1 METWGNWTFNNE
13 NEDLLAEVLNKFA
26 SNQCSLDTPKK
37 VLLSSLATL
46 SKVCT
51 SNYLYHNSQITVMDY

>member
-1 METWGNWTFNNE
+1 METWGNWKFNNE

-26 SNQCSLDTPKK
+26 SNQCNLDTPKK

-51 SNYLYHNSQITVMDY
+51 YYLPLSQITIINY